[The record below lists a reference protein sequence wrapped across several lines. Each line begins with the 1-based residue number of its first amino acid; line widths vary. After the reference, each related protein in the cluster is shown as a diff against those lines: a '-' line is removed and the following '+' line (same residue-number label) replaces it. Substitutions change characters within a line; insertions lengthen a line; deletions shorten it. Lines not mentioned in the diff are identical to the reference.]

1 MNHPMHRLP
10 CGTLSPLRTPPAC
23 RRCPAAVS
31 RRQFLAAS
39 VALGAWCG
47 LGRLPVR
54 AAPSG
59 SMAPLPPVPKA
70 RIYAFFSGGAGAWP
84 KPEFDAEAARAKYN
98 KYLDEVAARFPDVE
112 LVGRHALE
120 GGNDAVERIRQS
132 GAQGVLCIKIG
143 PSMPTW
149 ALAAGLPLAIYD
161 APFSIHEWM
170 YIQEERRAGK
180 PIVHLPSRDWKDIDF
195 GVNLLKTAAQVR
207 SSKILIVS
215 AEAGARRDAIRQK
228 FGCEVIDIT
237 TQQVV
242 DAHKAV
248 DDRLATEVA
257 ESLFL
262 KPAKKIVEP
271 SREEIVKS
279 TRMYLGMRQLLADH
293 GAQAITVNC
302 LGGMPIQVLGYPC
315 LGFAELCDL
324 GYPGACE
331 ADLDSTLTM
340 LMLQYGANKPG
351 FITDPLFDLSKNA
364 VIHAHC
370 VSPTRMDGPQ
380 GERHP
385 FTLRTHRDDN
395 QGASAEVD
403 LRVGE
408 TITCAKVVN
417 DDAMLLSTGKIIEGK
432 VAEFDDAGC
441 RTQITVEVKG
451 SAERMLENWSKDIT
465 HARDARTLLHRVVFY
480 GDHTRMIHHLSHL
493 MGFKEIQEC

>member
-1 MNHPMHRLP
+1 M
-10 CGTLSPLRTPPAC
+10 
-23 RRCPAAVS
+23 
-31 RRQFLAAS
+31 
-39 VALGAWCG
+39 
-47 LGRLPVR
+47 GRPPVR
-54 AAPSG
+54 AAETG
-59 SMAPLPPVPKA
+59 SLVPLPPVPKA
-70 RIYAFFSGGAGAWP
+70 KIYVFFSGGAGAWP
-84 KPEFDAEAARAKYN
+84 KPEFDAAAARAKYN
-98 KYLDEVAARFPDVE
+98 KYVGEIAAKFPDVE
-112 LVGRHALE
+112 FVGRQALD
-120 GGNDAVERIRQS
+120 GGGEAVERIKRS
-132 GAQGVLCIKIG
+132 GAQGILCIKIG

-149 ALAAGLPLAIYD
+149 SLATGLPLAIYD

-180 PIVHLPSRDWKDIDF
+180 PIVHLPSRDWKEIDF
-195 GVNLLKTAAQVR
+195 AVTLLKTAAQVR
-207 SSKILIVS
+207 HSKILIVS
-215 AEAGARRDAIRQK
+215 APAGSRRETIQKK
-228 FGCEVIDIT
+228 FGCEVIDIS
-237 TQQVV
+237 TQQMVE
-242 DAHKAV
+242 AHKHV
-248 DDRLATEVA
+248 DDKLATEVA
-257 ESLFL
+257 ETRFL

-271 SREEIVKS
+271 TREEIIKS
-279 TRMYLGMRQLLADH
+279 TKMYLGMRQMLADYQ
-293 GAQAITVNC
+293 AQAITVNC

-340 LMLQYGANKPG
+340 LLLQYGANKPG

-370 VSPTRMDGPQ
+370 VAPTRMDGPN
-380 GERHP
+380 GTRHA
-385 FTLRTHRDDN
+385 FNLRTHRDDN
-395 QGASAEVD
+395 RGASAEVA

-417 DDAMLLSTGKIIEGK
+417 DEAMLISTGKIIEGK
-432 VAEFDDAGC
+432 VPEFDDAGC

-480 GDHTRMIHHLSHL
+480 GDHTRLLHHLSHL